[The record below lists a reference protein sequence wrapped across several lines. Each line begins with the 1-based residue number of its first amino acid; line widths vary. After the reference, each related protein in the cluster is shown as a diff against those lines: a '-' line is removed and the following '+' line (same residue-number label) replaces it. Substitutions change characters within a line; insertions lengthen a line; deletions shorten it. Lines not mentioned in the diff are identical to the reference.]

1 MPLPL
6 PFFINLLLHFLSSP
20 YMVPYR
26 ESVCDRSTL
35 ADPVFFFPDTGCP
48 LACRRRGTDKVPTS
62 RLVPRTPAR
71 PVLENAHPPLPVSHP
86 RSCTCAP
93 SDVALLKPS
102 SSIVANFANPSAPGV
117 PSSGHNWVL
126 GAVAYLACWVLWIF
140 GVFLGYEVAYSYYR
154 RWCFREYLKLLTV

>member
-6 PFFINLLLHFLSSP
+6 PFFIILLLHFLSP
-20 YMVPYR
+20 PCMIPCR

-71 PVLENAHPPLPVSHP
+71 PVLENAHSPLPVSHP
-86 RSCTCAP
+86 CSYTRAP
-93 SDVALLKPS
+93 SDVALLKLS
-102 SSIVANFANPSAPGV
+102 SSIELQIFQILAHLEFPALVITGSWAPLHTLRSG
-117 PSSGHNWVL
+117 SSG
-126 GAVAYLACWVLWIF
+126 YSACFLVMKSSALIIVV
-140 GVFLGYEVAYSYYR
+140 GVSVSI
-154 RWCFREYLKLLTV
+154 